1 MKVGGSMGVP
11 NLIVMLTNND
21 VTVSNASDVFEQCK
35 NAYCE
40 YFGMKEESLPP
51 NEMKMLFE
59 YMKSCG
65 KKTVLEVVAY
75 THEECVKGAKLAKYC
90 GCDILMGTIYSDDIN
105 EYCHK
110 NGILYMPFIGNI
122 QGRPSILTGSIDD
135 MVAQAKSYSE
145 KDVFGVDLLGYR
157 YTGNAFELNRKVVA
171 DSGTKVC
178 LAGSVNSF
186 QRIDEVRAINPC
198 AFTIGSAFFKDN
210 FGDSFPEQIDAVQK
224 RLRSR

>member
-1 MKVGGSMGVP
+1 MKVGGNMGVP
-11 NLIVMLTNND
+11 NLIVMLTHND
-21 VTVSNASDVFEQCK
+21 MTVSNASDVFEQCK

-51 NEMKMLFE
+51 NEMKRLFE

-105 EYCHK
+105 EFCHE
-110 NGILYMPFIGNI
+110 NGILYMPFIGDI

-135 MVAQAKSYSE
+135 MVEQANFYSE
-145 KDVFGVDLLGYR
+145 KNVFGVDLLGYR
-157 YTGNAFELNRKVVA
+157 YTGNAFELNSKVVA
-171 DSGTKVC
+171 GANTNVC

-186 QRIDEVRAINPC
+186 QRVDEVRAINPW
-198 AFTIGSAFFKDN
+198 AFTIGSAFFEKK
-210 FGDSFPEQIDAVQK
+210 FGGSFTEQIDAVQK
-224 RLRSR
+224 CLRR